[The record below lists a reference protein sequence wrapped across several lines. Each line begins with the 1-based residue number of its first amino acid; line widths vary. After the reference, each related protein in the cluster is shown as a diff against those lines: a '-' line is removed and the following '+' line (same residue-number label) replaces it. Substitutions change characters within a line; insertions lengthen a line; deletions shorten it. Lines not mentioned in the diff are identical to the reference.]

1 MPEDAGTIYSSVM
14 LKLGELEKGVV
25 KVHTILDGMSKK
37 SQKQSSGFAG
47 FWKNAFQT
55 AFGFGIVQLIN
66 KVTSAVRSALSIF
79 AGFQQ
84 SMRNVQ
90 SVTGATGEEFQR
102 MTDAAKEAGETTRF
116 TAREAA
122 DALYYL
128 GSAGFSAQQSI
139 SALDGVLQ
147 LAGATQSDLAST
159 SETVA
164 ATISQYGLQAV
175 DATRVSNVFTAAITN
190 SQATMEKLSNSFRQ
204 VGPVAAGF
212 GYTLEDTVG
221 ALQELYNAGF
231 RGQQAGRALKSALA
245 DLASPTANIEKILA
259 KYNIELGKVNPA
271 TTEFTDIID
280 TLAQSGM
287 TTSDIIDAFGKVAGP
302 QMAVLIREGGDALRK
317 YTDDITNTNAA
328 AEAYEIQNDSLAG
341 SLDFLKSKLEGTAI
355 AIFEK
360 LEPGMRDLI
369 DSFISFL
376 DATRP
381 VGELLGS
388 ILNIFF
394 KLASFSTGAVT
405 KVFEGLFSTFRN
417 MKSPMQDATES
428 FDKVKKAIQEAG
440 EIQNTANRLSRL
452 TDEYEKLTSKTDLTE
467 REQNRLKKVIAEI
480 EKIAPDAA
488 TQIDEYG
495 NAIEISGEKSRE
507 AARQMLESRKA
518 IIEQSKASLD
528 VVKPSL
534 EGLLKVRENQLIQ
547 LKKEEQQTARLNRIT
562 EGRFSTLNEMK
573 IAYEELQE
581 QEIFL
586 GKATLNAGRSM
597 TVTQESF
604 NRFAKALKEFDLPA
618 NKFKQAGGNI
628 GKILRLIDQELI
640 TAERDYRNYQE
651 LLNKRI
657 EVDIEVLDI
666 RKKLDELA
674 NLELE
679 LKSIDEG
686 IKDLDKS
693 TEEATGK
700 SEEYTKAAIDFWTNF
715 RLEMEKATN
724 EATLFGDKQA
734 VLKATLDF
742 LKKAYLD
749 LIEEGLDPASNT
761 LTRLR
766 QEYDLTLIALNKQI
780 EADKKLIEEEK
791 EKEQIYN
798 DIIKLTDDYYE
809 KTNELGKSEEDLIE
823 IEREKAI
830 AMVEGMNASEEATAA
845 AIEAIDIYYDK
856 LQENLEATKE
866 ASQETEEAFRDTF
879 EKILGYAQQLAGALS
894 GLFDEITQ
902 DRLDA
907 LDDWLQAEL
916 ENAGLLE
923 ETERERLE
931 RELQDAINAGD
942 EETAQNLQDALDRL
956 EIEEEY
962 EKQKAWIEYKG
973 ALAEWRLSLLSAIAS
988 GAQAVL
994 SALEIPPP
1002 LGWVFA
1008 GISGALAGV
1017 QIATV
1022 AKQKPTPPSFE
1033 SGGLYTGPG
1042 SGDGP
1047 TGGDM
1052 AELHPPEMI
1061 LNPDQMSNLY
1071 DIINNGGGSGNS
1083 EITVIIELD
1092 GSPIYK
1098 GVEYAQQSGIIRFKA
1113 NRLI

>member
-14 LKLGELEKGVV
+14 LKLGDLEKGVV

-164 ATISQYGLQAV
+164 ATISQYGLQAS
-175 DATRVSNVFTAAITN
+175 DATRISNVFAAAITN
-190 SQATMEKLSNSFRQ
+190 SQATMAKLTTSFRQ

-231 RGQQAGRALKSALA
+231 QGQQAGRALKSALA
-245 DLASPTANIEKILA
+245 DLASPTSNMQKILA

-317 YTDDITNTNAA
+317 YTDDVTNTNAA

-369 DSFISFL
+369 DSFINFL
-376 DATRP
+376 DATKP
-381 VGELLGS
+381 VGELLGN

-394 KLASFSTGAVT
+394 KFASLSTGAIT
-405 KVFEGLFSTFRN
+405 KLFEGLLGQFE
-417 MKSPMQDATES
+417 KSKTPLEKATINFEKVRKS
-428 FDKVKKAIQEAG
+428 IEKAANIDKTI
-440 EIQNTANRLSRL
+440 NRLDDLNS
-452 TDEYEKLTSKTDLTE
+452 EYERLSSQTELSKD
-467 REQNRLKKVIAEI
+467 EQDELKRIIQDIADI
-480 EKIAPDAA
+480 VPDAA
-488 TQIDEYG
+488 TAFDEYG
-495 NAIEISGEKSRE
+495 NAISLSAEKTRDGARALLETKKAVLLEAKTRLELQKPILEGILRRDKAEANRAKRERENFARE
-507 AARQMLESRKA
+507 ANIAERRLAIVETYFLKYNNRVKQGEESTNAWLAVNDELSKELKYLGIELETSGGKARILGQGFKQLEKVSQDSEKA
-518 IIEQSKASLD
+518 IDKLLKSLDKESEVEIRVKDAEQSLKELAEMEKQLKA
-528 VVKPSL
+528 VN
-534 EGLLKVRENQLIQ
+534 EGLKGLSE
-547 LKKEEQQTARLNRIT
+547 
-562 EGRFSTLNEMK
+562 STDD
-573 IAYEELQE
+573 
-581 QEIFL
+581 
-586 GKATLNAGRSM
+586 AGDS
-597 TVTQESF
+597 TKD
-604 NRFAKALKEFDLPA
+604 FA
-618 NKFKQAGGNI
+618 
-628 GKILRLIDQELI
+628 
-640 TAERDYRNYQE
+640 
-651 LLNKRI
+651 
-657 EVDIEVLDI
+657 
-666 RKKLDELA
+666 
-674 NLELE
+674 
-679 LKSIDEG
+679 
-686 IKDLDKS
+686 DKS
-693 TEEATGK
+693 K
-700 SEEYTKAAIDFWTNF
+700 DFWTTYKNKI
-715 RLEMEKATN
+715 EAATR
-724 EATLFGDKQA
+724 EASLFGDKQE

-749 LIEEGLDPASNT
+749 LIEEGLDPTSTT
-761 LTRLR
+761 LTRIR
-766 QEYDLTLIALNKQI
+766 QEYDLTLIALNEQI

-791 EKEQIYN
+791 EKKQIYD
-798 DIIKLTDDYYE
+798 DIIKLTEDYYQ
-809 KTNELGKSEEDLIE
+809 KTNELGKSEEELIE
-823 IEREKAI
+823 IEKEKAI

-845 AIEAIDIYYDK
+845 AIEAIDEYYDK

-866 ASQETEEAFRDTF
+866 ASEETEEAFRDTF
-879 EKILGYAQQLAGALS
+879 EQILGYAQQLAGALS

-956 EIEEEY
+956 AIEEEY

-1002 LGWVFA
+1002 FGFIFA
-1008 GISGALAGV
+1008 GIAAALAGI

-1042 SGDGP
+1042 AGDGP

-1052 AELHPPEMI
+1052 AELHPPEMV

-1071 DIINNGGGSGNS
+1071 DIINNGGGGSGNS

-1113 NRLI
+1113 SRLI